1 MQGIIT
7 AAGNPK
13 KIINFETLCS
23 GDFVFSNRQPGAGT
37 RVLFDHLLKL
47 AGKNPADIKGYTQQ
61 WTTHMEAANRVYTGL
76 ADATL
81 GIKSAADALGLDFI
95 PLAEEPYEL
104 VIPEEYMEHP
114 GIKALLD
121 SIEDPKWRESV
132 EAMGGY
138 RWPC

>member
-1 MQGIIT
+1 
-7 AAGNPK
+7 
-13 KIINFETLCS
+13 
-23 GDFVFSNRQPGAGT
+23 
-37 RVLFDHLLKL
+37 
-47 AGKNPADIKGYTQQ
+47 
-61 WTTHMEAANRVYTGL
+61 MEAANRVYTGL

-104 VIPEEYMEHP
+104 VIPEEYMEHT